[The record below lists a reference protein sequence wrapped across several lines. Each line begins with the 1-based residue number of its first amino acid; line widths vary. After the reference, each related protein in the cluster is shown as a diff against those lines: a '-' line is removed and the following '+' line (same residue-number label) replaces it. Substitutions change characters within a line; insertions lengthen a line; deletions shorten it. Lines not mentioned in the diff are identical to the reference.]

1 MAGKMGRKE
10 ILKFQGKL
18 AIKILK
24 RTLVDKGHCLFLATG
39 LHLFIANFKRFSK
52 KFNHT

>member
-1 MAGKMGRKE
+1 MGRKE

-24 RTLVDKGHCLFLATG
+24 RILVDKGQCLLLATG